1 MIKDRK
7 NEIRKQLIKLVKANP
22 AYKDS
27 TIVEDLVEL
36 DKAHVD
42 LIVKNKSNTVEAV
55 YGIATQ
61 KHHSMIRPVIYQLIC
76 YASNH
81 GYSPHLFLI
90 FPSQHKGE
98 LEIFEEPIFPQPN
111 KKIILSVND
120 EMRRL
125 LSFTPTNNTPERIT
139 IAFE

>member
-7 NEIRKQLIKLVKANP
+7 NEIRKLLIKSIKANQ

-42 LIVKNKSNTVEAV
+42 LIVKNKSNAVEAV
-55 YGIATQ
+55 FGIATQ
-61 KHHSMIRPVIYQLIC
+61 AHQSMIRPVIYQLIC

-90 FPSQHKGE
+90 FPKQHNGE
-98 LEIFEEPIFPQPN
+98 LEISEEPIFPQPN
-111 KKIILSVND
+111 KKIMRSVND
-120 EMRRL
+120 EIKRAFRGL
-125 LSFTPTNNTPERIT
+125 LN
-139 IAFE
+139 